1 VIGNRERI
9 PRDIINLINS
19 SEELTKNNNG
29 LYLQIA
35 FNYSGRDELVNA
47 IKKIS
52 SSAKIGDI
60 DPSAIDEQIIN
71 SNLFTAG
78 IPEPDLLI
86 RTGSEKRISNFLLW
100 QLAYTEIFFDE
111 TLWPDFNKDN
121 LTIAINDFNNRYRRF
136 GSIKKDIKNDS
147 T

>member
-1 VIGNRERI
+1 M
-9 PRDIINLINS
+9 
-19 SEELTKNNNG
+19 
-29 LYLQIA
+29 QIA

-52 SSAKIGDI
+52 SAAKSGDI
-60 DPSAIDEQIIN
+60 DPLAIDEQIIN

-111 TLWPDFNKDN
+111 TLWPDFNKNN
-121 LTIAINDFNNRYRRF
+121 LILAINDFKNRYRRF
-136 GSIKKDIKNDS
+136 GSIEKDINNES

>member
-1 VIGNRERI
+1 
-9 PRDIINLINS
+9 
-19 SEELTKNNNG
+19 
-29 LYLQIA
+29 
-35 FNYSGRDELVNA
+35 
-47 IKKIS
+47 
-52 SSAKIGDI
+52 AKSGDI
-60 DPSAIDEQIIN
+60 DPLANNEQIIN

-111 TLWPDFNKDN
+111 TLWPDFNKNN
-121 LTIAINDFNNRYRRF
+121 LILAINDFKNRYRRF
-136 GSIKKDIKNDS
+136 GSIEKDINNES